1 MAGNDSITGN
11 GDTRISFVSAS
22 GGVTVNLL
30 TGNATGDGSVGT
42 DTFNGVSRVI
52 GSNFADNITGDG
64 NNNVIEGGPGND
76 TLDGGGGIDTVSY
89 SRAPGG
95 PGNVGVTVD
104 LSNPLQQDTVQA
116 GLDTLSNFENVRG
129 SSFNDT
135 LTGNGNS
142 LIEGGSGADHIIAFG
157 SFDVAGYEHAASGVT
172 VNLATPALN
181 SGEAAGDTFT
191 FINNVRGSSFSDQ
204 ITGNGG
210 ANILDGGSGSGSD
223 QLTGLDG
230 ADTFVFRGGY
240 LTITDFKQG
249 SGSFSPGEL
258 DLIDISNGP
267 PITDTELNA
276 LIAAST
282 GSQLDL
288 GNGNIIDVTGIDVHV
303 QLSAANFIHS

>member
-1 MAGNDSITGN
+1 
-11 GDTRISFVSAS
+11 VAS
-22 GGVTVNLL
+22 
-30 TGNATGDGSVGT
+30 
-42 DTFNGVSRVI
+42 
-52 GSNFADNITGDG
+52 
-64 NNNVIEGGPGND
+64 
-76 TLDGGGGIDTVSY
+76 
-89 SRAPGG
+89 
-95 PGNVGVTVD
+95 
-104 LSNPLQQDTVQA
+104 
-116 GLDTLSNFENVRG
+116 
-129 SSFNDT
+129 
-135 LTGNGNS
+135 
-142 LIEGGSGADHIIAFG
+142 
-157 SFDVAGYEHAASGVT
+157 YEHAASGVT

-191 FINNVRGSSFSDQ
+191 FINNVRGSNFSDQ

-210 ANILDGGSGSGSD
+210 ANILDGGSGGGSD
-223 QLTGLDG
+223 QLTGLGG